1 VKDGTWREL
10 DDLDEAER
18 LALEYAERMTST
30 PPTVDE
36 HLLARLREHFSQP
49 AIVEMAAIVAWE
61 NYRARLN
68 TAIGVEGHG
77 FYSQDR

>member
-1 VKDGTWREL
+1 
-10 DDLDEAER
+10 
-18 LALEYAERMTST
+18 MTST

-36 HLLARLREHFSQP
+36 ALIGRLMEHFEQA

-68 TAIGVEGHG
+68 TAIGVEGHS
-77 FYSQDR
+77 FYQPSPPKG